1 MRKRN
6 GLKIALLDIVF
17 LKRYGN
23 ELNVILHENNIDIIG
38 LSETRLEKKLKIM
51 NCLLRGRRSSAM
63 IVILTAVGS
72 QYMLRIVYLHLQS
85 N

>member
-1 MRKRN
+1 MS
-6 GLKIALLDIVF
+6 

-38 LSETRLEKKLKIM
+38 LSETRLEKKTEDTLKIM
-51 NCLLRGRRSSAM
+51 NCLLRGTRSSAM

-72 QYMLRIVYLHLQS
+72 QYMLRILYLHLQS